1 LPHFAEWGFDPTP
14 NVARPVAIA
23 FFSTAAVKDFAS
35 FLIEAE
41 AKADR
46 NAIEAELADEERI
59 LAAAGGRSTVDAK

>member
-41 AKADR
+41 
-46 NAIEAELADEERI
+46 LADEERI